1 MVRPIGNA
9 KFVCTKCGWSK
20 SMYFKTDV
28 VIGRPEECPKCG
40 NKDFRLEVGLK
51 IKKKVFDVVKFL
63 RNS

>member
-40 NKDFRLEVGLK
+40 NKDFRLLENKTILGKVTDLILK
-51 IKKKVFDVVKFL
+51 
-63 RNS
+63 NW